1 MTAIPHATDLPDWA
15 LKIVEG
21 AMIQAQAT
29 TGIMHTTFAERIR
42 ALSVADADRAGAEA
56 GIKALRAE
64 MHRAVDDSYGSAMDL
79 VGEWW
84 A

>member
-1 MTAIPHATDLPDWA
+1 MTEIPHATGLEQWK
-15 LKIVEG
+15 LKIVDG

-42 ALSVADADRAGAEA
+42 ALSVVDADRAEAEA
-56 GIKALRAE
+56 GIEALRTE
-64 MHRAVDDSYGSAMDL
+64 MHQAVDDSYSSAMDL